1 MRESTATSAKWA
13 PKACRAYGDSWAV
26 SSPVSAVTVRPS
38 GGSGPVCSASRRTR
52 AVAALCT
59 AEPQEAV
66 PEEPPATDAV
76 GRSLLPTSTWTF
88 SGSVPRTEAA
98 ICARTVRAPVPM
110 SVALTRTRY
119 EPSGAACAEAAD
131 LETRTGYVAEA
142 TPVPSSQGPSSR
154 AAGRGSRSFQP
165 KRAAPCVR
173 QAARL
178 RLLKGRPLSGSAC
191 GSLRSLSSTGSI
203 PRAQAS
209 SSMADSSA
217 YMPEASP
224 GARIQDGL
232 GTSSAATRCSV
243 RLWGE
248 AYMTRAG
255 TAACSTNSLIREVW
269 VTISWETLDRT
280 PSRSAP
286 RRTRCRVGAR

>member
-1 MRESTATSAKWA
+1 
-13 PKACRAYGDSWAV
+13 
-26 SSPVSAVTVRPS
+26 
-38 GGSGPVCSASRRTR
+38 
-52 AVAALCT
+52 
-59 AEPQEAV
+59 
-66 PEEPPATDAV
+66 
-76 GRSLLPTSTWTF
+76 
-88 SGSVPRTEAA
+88 
-98 ICARTVRAPVPM
+98 
-110 SVALTRTRY
+110 
-119 EPSGAACAEAAD
+119 
-131 LETRTGYVAEA
+131 
-142 TPVPSSQGPSSR
+142 
-154 AAGRGSRSFQP
+154 
-165 KRAAPCVR
+165 
-173 QAARL
+173 
-178 RLLKGRPLSGSAC
+178 
-191 GSLRSLSSTGSI
+191 
-203 PRAQAS
+203 
-209 SSMADSSA
+209 MADSSA